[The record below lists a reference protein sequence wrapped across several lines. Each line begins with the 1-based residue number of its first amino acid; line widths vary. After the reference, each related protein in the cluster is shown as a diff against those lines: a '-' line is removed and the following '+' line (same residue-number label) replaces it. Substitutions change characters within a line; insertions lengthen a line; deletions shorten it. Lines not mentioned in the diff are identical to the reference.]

1 MNTKHEEKEPS
12 LPNHTAV
19 SSPEGQPFP
28 LEREDEWKKASQLI
42 KDGWDVE
49 MQNAG
54 NPREFPLK
62 VQKEHRTIPDYRI
75 EGAFS
80 KGWALLACTEQP

>member
-1 MNTKHEEKEPS
+1 MNTKHEKKEPLIAEPYRS
-12 LPNHTAV
+12 IVPWRT
-19 SSPEGQPFP
+19 PFP
-28 LEREDEWKKASQLI
+28 TRARRRMKASQLI
-42 KDGWDVE
+42 KDGDVE

-54 NPREFPLK
+54 NPCEFPLE
-62 VQKEHRTIPDYRI
+62 VLKEHWTIPNYRI

>member
-1 MNTKHEEKEPS
+1 M
-12 LPNHTAV
+12 
-19 SSPEGQPFP
+19 
-28 LEREDEWKKASQLI
+28 KASQLI
-42 KDGWDVE
+42 KDGDVE

-62 VQKEHRTIPDYRI
+62 VLKEHRTIPNYRI

-80 KGWALLACTEQP
+80 KG